1 MSAVS
6 FDEWLAAWLDEV
18 DEGLSVHAGV
28 VLAYGA
34 RNVSH
39 LDTFD
44 ASDIKALADNFR
56 AAGVAPLQCK
66 WILKRLTER
75 VAAAKAAAKAARK
88 STSGNTRKQP
98 GSRPTEAP
106 HSRHQARRPAADGEG
121 GENEEEDEEEGG
133 EEDDEY
139 ELSEVEEEAP
149 EAGGKRRRAP
159 NVTTRPRKRQG
170 QKRGAASSAAAAS
183 GRGTIPEMFEKS
195 EAPSN
200 RHGLGGQA
208 SAGAAERGSAR
219 PFAGLGARDKGCV
232 CVIVCERAPEQYDVC
247 QCCADAVEQCKGPA
261 QCARALSQIVDGAA
275 VALRTPSEIVKIGA
289 TTRCVATR
297 LNCLPRASTAC
308 LPRASTVCLPRTSH
322 RWSHRPFRYNLAR
335 LKQYLVGTAFDPSG
349 SPKAHLLCLMP
360 KLGVDRGL
368 LTS

>member
-98 GSRPTEAP
+98 ESRPTETP

-159 NVTTRPRKRQG
+159 NVTTRPHKRQG

-195 EAPSN
+195 GAPSN
-200 RHGLGGQA
+200 WHGLGGQA

-219 PFAGLGARDKGCV
+219 PLKTQLDSTIYLNLTHAFAGPCV
-232 CVIVCERAPEQYDVC
+232 T
-247 QCCADAVEQCKGPA
+247 
-261 QCARALSQIVDGAA
+261 LSRRSI
-275 VALRTPSEIVKIGA
+275 R
-289 TTRCVATR
+289 
-297 LNCLPRASTAC
+297 
-308 LPRASTVCLPRTSH
+308 
-322 RWSHRPFRYNLAR
+322 
-335 LKQYLVGTAFDPSG
+335 
-349 SPKAHLLCLMP
+349 
-360 KLGVDRGL
+360 
-368 LTS
+368 

>member
-98 GSRPTEAP
+98 ESRPTETP

-159 NVTTRPRKRQG
+159 LKTQLD
-170 QKRGAASSAAAAS
+170 S
-183 GRGTIPEMFEKS
+183 TIYLNLTH
-195 EAPSN
+195 A
-200 RHGLGGQA
+200 
-208 SAGAAERGSAR
+208 
-219 PFAGLGARDKGCV
+219 FAGPCV
-232 CVIVCERAPEQYDVC
+232 T
-247 QCCADAVEQCKGPA
+247 
-261 QCARALSQIVDGAA
+261 LSRRSI
-275 VALRTPSEIVKIGA
+275 R
-289 TTRCVATR
+289 
-297 LNCLPRASTAC
+297 
-308 LPRASTVCLPRTSH
+308 
-322 RWSHRPFRYNLAR
+322 
-335 LKQYLVGTAFDPSG
+335 
-349 SPKAHLLCLMP
+349 
-360 KLGVDRGL
+360 
-368 LTS
+368 